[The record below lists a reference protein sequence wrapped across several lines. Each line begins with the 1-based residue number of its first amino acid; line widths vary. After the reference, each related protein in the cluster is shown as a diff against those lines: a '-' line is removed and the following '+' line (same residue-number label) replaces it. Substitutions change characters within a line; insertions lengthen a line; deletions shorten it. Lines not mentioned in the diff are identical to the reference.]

1 VNIRLITLKR
11 GLLVF
16 WAIWFSLVFLT
27 NVLDGYKRLALLP
40 TTWQY
45 VSGNFQLIFSVV
57 HVYRMPE
64 WLAALLFTGA
74 TLVEGV
80 CAALFWQAVVR
91 FQGVNS
97 PTLALAITAFA
108 ISIALWAAFAVS
120 VETFIAF
127 EKVSEGTFHTLLS
140 ANLLSL
146 LAICLL
152 PDT

>member
-1 VNIRLITLKR
+1 VHIRLVTLKR

-16 WAIWFSLVFLT
+16 WAVWFSLVCLT
-27 NVLDGYKRLALLP
+27 NVLDGCKRLELLP

-45 VSGNFQLIFSVV
+45 VSGNFQLILSVV
-57 HVYRMPE
+57 SVYRIPE

-74 TLVEGV
+74 TCVEGV
-80 CAALFWQAVVR
+80 CAALFWLAAVR
-91 FQGVNS
+91 FQGVHS
-97 PTLALAITAFA
+97 PHLALAVTAFA
-108 ISIALWAAFAVS
+108 LSIALWAAFAVS
-120 VETFIAF
+120 VEMFIAF
-127 EKVSEGTFHTLLS
+127 EKVSEGTFHTLFS